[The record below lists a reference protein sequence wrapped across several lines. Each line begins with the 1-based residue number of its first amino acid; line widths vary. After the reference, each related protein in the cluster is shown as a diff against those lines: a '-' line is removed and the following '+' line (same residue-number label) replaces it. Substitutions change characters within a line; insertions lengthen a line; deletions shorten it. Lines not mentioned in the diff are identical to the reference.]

1 MPFPLI
7 PLWLEL
13 QQQQFPIPRQHRF
26 DPTHTI
32 SNCPSNILVNL
43 VPSCAV
49 DPLAGVYLGKLCHF
63 PTQRFMCQTAKDDD
77 FIGEANISHLTG
89 ERSCSLLSCMLFL
102 LGAVLRGTKLSYA
115 RWEGHSERRIVV
127 EIVPYKAAWPVGHET
142 KKAFGV
148 NLVQIPQKHP
158 PNQMTTR

>member
-13 QQQQFPIPRQHRF
+13 QQQQQFPILRQHRF

-49 DPLAGVYLGKLCHF
+49 DPLADVYLGKLCHF

-77 FIGEANISHLTG
+77 FNGEANISHLTG
-89 ERSCSLLSCMLFL
+89 EILQP
-102 LGAVLRGTKLSYA
+102 VKLHAIFTGSSFA
-115 RWEGHSERRIVV
+115 RYETIVRTMRRHISERRIAV
-127 EIVPYKAAWPVGHET
+127 EIVPYKAA
-142 KKAFGV
+142 
-148 NLVQIPQKHP
+148 
-158 PNQMTTR
+158 